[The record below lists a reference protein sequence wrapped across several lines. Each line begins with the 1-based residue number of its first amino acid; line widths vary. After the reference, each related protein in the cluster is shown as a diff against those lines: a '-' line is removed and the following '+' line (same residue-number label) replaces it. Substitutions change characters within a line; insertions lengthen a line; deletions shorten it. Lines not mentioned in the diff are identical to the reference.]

1 MSFERE
7 YWVGTAGVQEG
18 RGGEGAKGQRSRGA
32 VLGKGRARVQLVRA
46 VVRCAEAHA
55 EEAEAKHEDSEPCRR
70 SPQGGLS
77 ARD

>member
-18 RGGEGAKGQRSRGA
+18 QGGEGARGWGA
-32 VLGKGRARVQLVRA
+32 VLGKGRARVQLVPA
-46 VVRCAEAHA
+46 VVGCAEAHA
-55 EEAEAKHEDSEPCRR
+55 EDAEAEHEDSEPCRR